1 MKRSHW
7 GGSNSRPPDYES
19 GAIPAKPQWRKPWA
33 ATDGHKP
40 HGQKPSVD
48 EGRGPATT
56 MGEGDSVRY
65 RNAVLYDETG
75 NKHVGDV
82 LLHQDG
88 SWSSSNGD
96 EDVKQDVD
104 GSNRLITRSLQN
116 WHTHLAMQLNARDF
130 SDGFPLHR
138 WLNEAIFPTEAK
150 ITPEFVKVGAQAAAA
165 ELIKTGTSFAA
176 DMYFYPAIT
185 GEVLDKAGLRGL
197 IGGPV
202 SDAALPSHEDAQS
215 ALDELDSMLKH
226 QSPLDKVQYAI
237 ATHSV
242 YLCSEE
248 TLRRASELAEK
259 RDARLHIHVSETRKE
274 VAECHEKTGLYP
286 VEYLDS
292 IDFFKPGTICAHA
305 SWMKKNEIRTLARHE
320 ATAVHCPSS
329 NMKLA
334 CGGTLSL
341 PAFNEAGVDVRIGTD
356 GAASS
361 GSGLNLLAEARLAAL
376 VQRHDHWD
384 PTLMTAKDAFAM
396 ATEGSQDWAVWD
408 IDDIRMRPTGR
419 SNNRHITNLLFNGAT
434 CLDLWVG
441 GDAVR
446 FDGTTQTLDE
456 RQSWL
461 DLDEA
466 VQTYYDGVE

>member
-1 MKRSHW
+1 M
-7 GGSNSRPPDYES
+7 GD
-19 GAIPAKPQWRKPWA
+19 
-33 ATDGHKP
+33 DG
-40 HGQKPSVD
+40 
-48 EGRGPATT
+48 T
-56 MGEGDSVRY
+56 VRY
-65 RNAVLYDETG
+65 RNTVLIDELG
-75 NKHVGDV
+75 KKHTGDV
-82 LLHQDG
+82 LLLEDG
-88 SWSSSNGD
+88 SWAKSNGD

-150 ITPEFVKVGAQAAAA
+150 ITPEFVRIGAQAAAA
-165 ELIKTGTSFAA
+165 EMIKTGTSFAA

-185 GEVLDKAGLRGL
+185 GQVLEDAGLRGL

-202 SDAALPSHEDAQS
+202 SDAALPSHDDAAS
-215 ALDELDSMLKH
+215 ALEELDSMLKN
-226 QSPLDKVQYAI
+226 QSPLDRIQYAI

-242 YLCSEE
+242 NLCSED

-259 RDARLHIHVSETRKE
+259 RNARLHIHVSETRKE
-274 VAECHEKTGLYP
+274 VADCHDKTGMYP

-292 IDFFKPGTICAHA
+292 IDFFQPGTICAHA
-305 SWMKKNEIRTLARHE
+305 SWVKKNEIRMLAKHQ

-341 PAFNEAGVDVRIGTD
+341 PAFNEAGVDVRLGTD

-384 PTLMTAKDAFAM
+384 PTLMTANDAFQM
-396 ATEGSQDWAVWD
+396 ATKGSQDWAVWD
-408 IDDIRMRPTGR
+408 IDDVRMRPVGR

-441 GDAVR
+441 GEALR
-446 FDGTTQTLDE
+446 FNGTTHSLDE
-456 RQSWL
+456 RQSWMA
-461 DLDEA
+461 LDEA